1 MFYRIT
7 NSVKKLII
15 QELQELF
22 NDHPIFGNGNLVITN
37 KYQFEER
44 PKYALVIKTA
54 NADSIKLG
62 LDNFKG
68 IVQSY
73 TTLANLKNVP
83 GRMIEWV
90 KEDIKNIKNVVKP
103 GFYVVEMVE
112 SDKFT
117 VEPYLTVADEMLQI
131 ENFGEL
137 KRAILLH
144 KNLNFG
150 SEFLVAETAVPLKR
164 DEHYTIDYQKGEIIF
179 LKSIDDFGEITVDY
193 QYIGQ
198 KTGPFDVQS
207 ETANLTAIP
216 GVILAFGNFL
226 SKGGIQVVIVYPS
239 RQEVAKSFLGQWKLT
254 LNLSAVAQDTDTQEQ
269 LVDLASMYLWSIL
282 QDKLIEDGIYIENFN
297 ISGETEEDEVKTS
310 NELSFLADFSFDV
323 HVEWEACQPI
333 LGVVKKIF
341 LNRIEDHGQYDN
353 TEYEVRRTR
362 TMNSSQVGVGYS
374 TGLQP
379 VESLDPY
386 VVRPAIKYL
395 ISSATN
401 I

>member
-1 MFYRIT
+1 MFFRIT

-15 QELQELF
+15 QELQDLF

-37 KYQFEER
+37 KYQLEER
-44 PKYALVIKTA
+44 PKYAIVIKTA

-90 KEDIKNIKNVVKP
+90 KEDIKNIKNVAKP
-103 GFYVVEMVE
+103 GFYIINMVE

-117 VEPYLTVADEMLQI
+117 VEPYLTVADEILQI
-131 ENFGEL
+131 ENFNDL
-137 KRAILLH
+137 KRVFLQH
-144 KNLNFG
+144 KNLNIG
-150 SEFLVAETAVPLKR
+150 SEFLTTEIAVPLRR
-164 DEHYTIDYQKGEIIF
+164 DEHYSINYENGEIIF
-179 LKSIDDFGEITVDY
+179 LKPIDEFGEITIDY

-198 KTGPFDVQS
+198 KTGPFDVQP

-239 RQEVAKSFLGQWKLT
+239 RQEVAKSYTGKWKLT

-282 QDKLIEDGIYIENFN
+282 QEKLIDGGIYIENFN

-310 NELSFLADFSFDV
+310 NELAFLADFSFDV

-333 LGVVKKIF
+333 LGIIKKIF
-341 LNRIEDHGQYDN
+341 LNRVEDFGQYDN

-362 TMNSSQVGVGYS
+362 AMNSSQVGVGYS

-386 VVRPAIKYL
+386 VVRPATRYL
-395 ISSATN
+395 ITSTTN